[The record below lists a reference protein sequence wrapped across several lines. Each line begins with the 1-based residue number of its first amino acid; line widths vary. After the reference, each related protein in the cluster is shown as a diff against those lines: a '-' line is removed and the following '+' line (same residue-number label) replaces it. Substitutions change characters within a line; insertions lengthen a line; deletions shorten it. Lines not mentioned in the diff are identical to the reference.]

1 MKRML
6 IATLVSF
13 LASGRVSTLQPTSL
27 DSSTGYFPTTGQ
39 YDGGA
44 DRNIMAPLRTN

>member
-13 LASGRVSTLQPTSL
+13 LASGCATTLKPTSV
-27 DSSTGYFPTTGQ
+27 DPSTGYFPTTGQ